1 MCKELGQDKKLGLVA
16 GYGDM
21 PVEIIKSAQREGYEI
36 VCIALRG
43 MAHDFYGSLTPDY
56 LYVDLGEVEKTIHF
70 LKSHEVSQVFFAGKV
85 EKTKLFSAGFK
96 MDSSA
101 AQLMKNLPKGN
112 DDTILVG
119 LADLFAKTGL
129 TVLDSTRFLKTILP
143 EKGILTTHEVPET
156 VHEDIRYGYD
166 IAKSIARLD
175 IGQTIVVK
183 NKTVLAVEAIEGT
196 DQAILRGGELGNE
209 SAVVIKV
216 AKPNQDLRFDVPTI
230 GKGTIQSCI
239 KAGIQALAFDSG
251 STILLNGKE
260 VVEMAE
266 AQGIHLISI

>member
-1 MCKELGQDKKLGLVA
+1 MCNEISPERKLGLVA

-43 MAHDFYGSLTPDY
+43 MAHDDYGSLTNNY
-56 LYVDLGEVEKTIHF
+56 LYVELGEVEKTIGF
-70 LKSHEVSQVFFAGKV
+70 FKSHQVSQVFFAGKV
-85 EKTKLFSAGFK
+85 EKTKLFSSTFK

-101 AQLMKNLPKGN
+101 AELMKSLPQGN
-112 DDTILVG
+112 DDTILLG
-119 LADLFAKTGL
+119 LAELFAKAGL

-143 EKGILTTHEVPET
+143 KKGILTKTDVPAN
-156 VHEDIRYGYD
+156 VQEDVEYGYE
-166 IAKSIARLD
+166 IAKEIARMD

-196 DQAILRGGELGNE
+196 DQAILRGGNLGKG
-209 SAVVIKV
+209 SACVIKV

-230 GKGTIQSCI
+230 GRGTLESCVQVGI
-239 KAGIQALAFDSG
+239 KALAFDSG
-251 STILLNGKE
+251 STILLNSEE
-260 VVEMAE
+260 VLDLAV
-266 AQGIHLISI
+266 QNGIHLISL